1 MSLTWCLTSTPT
13 RPSPAF
19 SSTETLMTMFTGHFS
34 SHPFLARLQTCVF
47 FQYSCLTLFIDP
59 HIFPSLKKNCFYWSL
74 ISSFIFDPWILIFD
88 PGSFI
93 SILWLNIDPWPRYER
108 HIVFPKVLAQNCD
121 DFNCNNT
128 IYNADQKKSGSVR
141 RHMTSYLSHEVKI
154 SLTPKISLTR

>member
-1 MSLTWCLTSTPT
+1 MVLDIHAHTALTGLFVYGNSYDDVYRSFFFTSIFGEITKLCIFNIAAW
-13 RPSPAF
+13 RC
-19 SSTETLMTMFTGHFS
+19 SSI
-34 SHPFLARLQTCVF
+34 QTF
-47 FQYSCLTLFIDP
+47 FP
-59 HIFPSLKKNCFYWSL
+59 LKRMIFYWSL

-88 PGSFI
+88 PGFFI
-93 SILWLNIDPWPRYER
+93 IILRLNIDPWPRYER